1 MCLSVCLSLIC
12 VPLSLFVS
20 HLCVSQPFCLSACL
34 SLSLFVS
41 QPICLS
47 ACLSLSLFVSQTVY
61 LSVCVSLSLCVSQSL
76 WLSVSVSLSLFV
88 SQSVCCSVCLSLS
101 QCVSHQRAC
110 QSNNKVGDSQYCI
123 LLAGD
128 RLTVNLRSETANN
141 FVPLGLKELSRGKDL
156 FIFAPK
162 TS

>member
-1 MCLSVCLSLIC
+1 MSVSLTLCLSDYVS
-12 VPLSLFVS
+12 LSLFVS
-20 HLCVSQPFCLSACL
+20 HLCVSQSCCLSACL
-34 SLSLFVS
+34 
-41 QPICLS
+41 
-47 ACLSLSLFVSQTVY
+47 
-61 LSVCVSLSLCVSQSL
+61 
-76 WLSVSVSLSLFV
+76 SLSLFV

-141 FVPLGLKELSRGKDL
+141 FVPLGCLLTLTVNMRPRIPMTQRGLQSAAEKARV
-156 FIFAPK
+156 FM
-162 TS
+162 